1 MNQCEEKVEEY
12 KIQKTCQKK
21 NSLLCNVGNLWA
33 RKNYPGT
40 KTCSVH
46 ESQIQVEVAKSRI

>member
-21 NSLLCNVGNLWA
+21 NSLLCNVGNL
-33 RKNYPGT
+33 
-40 KTCSVH
+40 
-46 ESQIQVEVAKSRI
+46 